1 MRESIQVAQ
10 AQWLLVLQR
19 MQVRVS
25 VLALLLLRS
34 WRRVS
39 ELAKLDKEFL
49 LHFRLFGSAPQL
61 LSPSEPKFPDR
72 FAEPAKVSS
81 AREESEYRVFLEV
94 VQASKLPPSLAK
106 LACWLDLALW
116 RSLRFSFV

>member
-25 VLALLLLRS
+25 VLALLLLL

-61 LSPSEPKFPDR
+61 LSTSEPKFPDR
-72 FAEPAKVSS
+72 FAKPPEVSC
-81 AREESEYRVFLEV
+81 A
-94 VQASKLPPSLAK
+94 
-106 LACWLDLALW
+106 
-116 RSLRFSFV
+116 